1 MQFHR
6 SANDPVLKGF
16 LSAKGAAE
24 SARQLA
30 ILLTEHAEARIKNIL
45 MARLH
50 SYFNNYER
58 HPDFEDLYSEV
69 KTKLVTYLEE
79 LKTTPTTRSCKDFR
93 GYIAGIAHN
102 ACNDYLRH
110 RYPARTRLY
119 KQVRDLLQAHPD
131 FALWRTRDESNKS
144 DWICGFDS
152 WQEAKRT
159 SKAPDWLQGFYENP
173 QAIIEALAQ
182 GTDIQLMELDD
193 LLAAIFNQV
202 GEPVGVDDLVSVIAD
217 LKGIRDLPAL
227 SFDSDE
233 DDLAHNLSDA
243 RIRIDTVLEMREP
256 LARVWKGLCQ
266 LPRDEFKAYI
276 LYARDTGGEDLIT
289 LFLAAK
295 IVTAA
300 QVAESLDLSIE
311 QFQGLW
317 LNRLPLDNESIAKE
331 LNIKVERVY
340 KLRFQAGK
348 RLKNFLANT
357 NKSMNR

>member
-1 MQFHR
+1 M
-6 SANDPVLKGF
+6 
-16 LSAKGAAE
+16 
-24 SARQLA
+24 
-30 ILLTEHAEARIKNIL
+30 LLTEHAEARIKNIL

-50 SYFNNYER
+50 AYFNNYER

-79 LKTTPTTRSCKDFR
+79 LKAAPTTRPCKDFR
-93 GYIAGIAHN
+93 SYVAGIAHN
-102 ACNDYLRH
+102 ACNDYLRQM
-110 RYPARTRLY
+110 YPARTRLY

-131 FALWRTRDESNKS
+131 FAIWRARDENNKS
-144 DWICGFDS
+144 DWICGFTA
-152 WQEAKRT
+152 WQEVKSA
-159 SKAPDWLQGFYENP
+159 SKAAGWLQEVYENP
-173 QAIIEALAQ
+173 QTLIEALAQ
-182 GTDIQLMELDD
+182 DTHIQLMELDD

-217 LKGIRDLPAL
+217 IKGIRDLPAL

-233 DDLAHNLSDA
+233 DDLAQNLSDA
-243 RIRIDTVLEMREP
+243 RIRIDSILEMREP
-256 LARVWKGLCQ
+256 LARVWEGLCQ
-266 LPRDEFKAYI
+266 LPRDEFKVYI
-276 LYARDTGGEDLIT
+276 LYAHDTGGEDLIT

-311 QFQGLW
+311 QFQELW
-317 LNRLPLDNESIAKE
+317 FNRLPLDNESIAKE
-331 LNIKVERVY
+331 LNIKIERVY

-357 NKSMNR
+357 NKSLNR

>member
-1 MQFHR
+1 MQFRR

-16 LSAKGAAE
+16 LSAKDVAE

-45 MARLH
+45 MACLYA
-50 SYFNNYER
+50 YFNNYER

-79 LKTTPTTRSCKDFR
+79 LKAASTTRSCKDFR

-102 ACNDYLRH
+102 ACNDYLRQM
-110 RYPARTRLY
+110 YPARTRLY

-144 DWICGFDS
+144 DWICGFNS
-152 WQEAKRT
+152 WQEAKRI
-159 SKAPDWLQGFYENP
+159 SKAPDWLHGFYENP

-233 DDLAHNLSDA
+233 DDLAHNLFDA

-256 LARVWKGLCQ
+256 LAMVWEGLCQ
-266 LPRDEFKAYI
+266 LPRDEFKSYI
-276 LYARDTGGEDLIT
+276 LYARDMGGEDLIT
-289 LFLAAK
+289 PA
-295 IVTAA
+295 I
-300 QVAESLDLSIE
+300 LSTKVI
-311 QFQGLW
+311 QFEDDSWQPCVGTK
-317 LNRLPLDNESIAKE
+317 LPS
-331 LNIKVERVY
+331 
-340 KLRFQAGK
+340 
-348 RLKNFLANT
+348 T
-357 NKSMNR
+357 